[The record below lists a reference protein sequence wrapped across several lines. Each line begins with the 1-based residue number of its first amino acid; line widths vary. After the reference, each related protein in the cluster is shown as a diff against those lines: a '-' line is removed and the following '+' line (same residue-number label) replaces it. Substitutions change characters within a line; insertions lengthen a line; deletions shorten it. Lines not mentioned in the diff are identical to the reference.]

1 MAKLILLAGIG
12 LLIWFWWRG
21 KMSRRTPRP
30 AMSVAEALRLLDLP
44 AEATPDQIRAA
55 HRRLIARVHPDAG
68 GSAEL
73 AGKINAARDLLLR
86 SRVVPPSR

>member
-21 KMSRRTPRP
+21 KTSRRAPRP
-30 AMSVAEALRLLDLP
+30 AMNVAEALRLLDLP
-44 AEATPDQIRAA
+44 PEATPDQIRAA

-73 AGKINAARDLLLR
+73 AGKINTARDLLLR

>member
-1 MAKLILLAGIG
+1 MTKLILLAGIG
-12 LLIWFWWRG
+12 LLIWFWLRG
-21 KMSRRTPRP
+21 KLTRRPPQPT
-30 AMSVAEALRLLDLP
+30 MNVAEALRLLALP
-44 AEATPDQIRAA
+44 AEATPDEIRAA

>member
-1 MAKLILLAGIG
+1 MAKLILFAGIG

-21 KMSRRTPRP
+21 KFGRPKTGP

-44 AEATPDQIRAA
+44 PEATPDQIRAA

>member
-1 MAKLILLAGIG
+1 MFKLILIAGIG
-12 LLIWFWWRG
+12 LAIWLWLKG
-21 KMSRRTPRP
+21 KMRPPRP
-30 AMSVAEALRLLDLP
+30 TLPTMNIAEALRLLDLP
-44 AEATPDQIRAA
+44 AEATPQEIRAA

-86 SRVVPPSR
+86 SRVVPPS